1 MKMTAWKTVQSREGR
16 PDEFFISFGKQ
27 GHLPRNSPF
36 FLFSCPEA
44 VAREAFGEEIDKING
59 IGKEHKI
66 TFTMSMR
73 EEDEQNN

>member
-1 MKMTAWKTVQSREGR
+1 MKMVAWKTVQSREER
-16 PDEFFISFGKQ
+16 PDEFFISFGKEIA
-27 GHLPRNSPF
+27 GSSLHPF

-59 IGKEHKI
+59 IGKVHKI